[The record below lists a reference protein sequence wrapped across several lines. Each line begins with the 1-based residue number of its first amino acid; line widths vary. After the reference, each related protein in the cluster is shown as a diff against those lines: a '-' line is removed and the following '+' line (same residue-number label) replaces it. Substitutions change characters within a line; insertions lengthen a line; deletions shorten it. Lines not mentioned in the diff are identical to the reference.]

1 VTGVTASHVISAE
14 DSILQRRSSF
24 AALLALRQDHF
35 GRGRRFTP
43 EKYLSNCS
51 SDPRAPVRVDQAGEG
66 LSRNK
71 ILVVDVDPV
80 IRSGVCDF
88 LRAQGLIVAEAANCH
103 AAQIQFEKFRPDA
116 AILDFSF
123 PNGDALE
130 LLQRIKSAGPDI
142 PVIVLTRQ
150 SSLQSAVRALQEGA
164 EQFLVKPVDLSALHT
179 ALLRTLDSQRYRQQS
194 LAITSRGKPECVDP
208 FLGKSPAIRRLEAYA
223 KRVLNSESPVLLQ
236 GETGSGKG
244 VLANWMHRKGPRSEQ
259 AFLDLN
265 CAGLSR
271 ELLESELFGHAKGAF
286 TSAVNAKQGL
296 LEVADRGTVFLDEIG
311 DIDLQVQPKLLKVL
325 EDRVFRRVGDV
336 RNKAVDIRLISAT
349 HRELLDLVQLQRFR
363 EDLYYRVN
371 TVPLRVPPLRERTE
385 DIPMLVQHF
394 LHRLP
399 QTCGRGEM
407 AADKSA
413 MDALQQYAWPGNIRE
428 LRNVLERA
436 VLIAE
441 HDCLT
446 ARHLQFQNSTHAGQ
460 LPIGSVAGT
469 LKQMERA
476 YINLVLQDEGGS
488 IDRSARRLGIPRSS
502 LYNKMKRF
510 EIPHGTGRI

>member
-1 VTGVTASHVISAE
+1 
-14 DSILQRRSSF
+14 
-24 AALLALRQDHF
+24 
-35 GRGRRFTP
+35 
-43 EKYLSNCS
+43 
-51 SDPRAPVRVDQAGEG
+51 

-71 ILVVDVDPV
+71 ILVIDVDPV

-88 LRAQGLIVAEAANCH
+88 LVGQGHIVAEAANSH
-103 AAQIQFEKFRPDA
+103 DAQVQLEKFRPDA

-123 PNGDALE
+123 PNGDALQ
-130 LLQRIKSAGPDI
+130 LLQRIKSADSNI
-142 PVIVLTRQ
+142 PVIVLTGQ
-150 SSLQSAVRALQEGA
+150 SSLELAVRAIQEGA
-164 EQFLVKPVDLSALHT
+164 EQFLIKPVDLAALH
-179 ALLRTLDSQRYRQQS
+179 AVLLRTLTNRRYRQQS
-194 LAITSRGKPECVDP
+194 LVSISRTKRECVDP
-208 FLGKSPAIRRLEAYA
+208 FLGNSPAIRRLEALA

-244 VLANWMHRKGPRSEQ
+244 VLANWMHRNGPRAEE

-265 CAGLSR
+265 CAGLSC
-271 ELLESELFGHAKGAF
+271 ELRESELFGHAKGAF

-336 RNKAVDIRLISAT
+336 RDKAVDIRLISAT
-349 HRELLDLVQLQRFR
+349 HRELVDLVQQQRFR

-371 TVPLRVPPLRERTE
+371 TVPLRVPPLRERAE

-394 LHRLP
+394 LNRLS
-399 QTCGRGEM
+399 QDCGRGEVV
-407 AADKSA
+407 ADKSA
-413 MDALQQYAWPGNIRE
+413 MDALRQYSWPGNIRE

-441 HDCLT
+441 HNHLT
-446 ARHLQFQNSTHAGQ
+446 AHHLQFQNSAHPVQSPMRSAT
-460 LPIGSVAGT
+460 GT
-469 LKQMERA
+469 LKQMECA

-510 EIPHGTGRI
+510 EIPTGTGRIDMD

>member
-1 VTGVTASHVISAE
+1 MSKSKVLVI
-14 DSILQRRSSF
+14 
-24 AALLALRQDHF
+24 
-35 GRGRRFTP
+35 
-43 EKYLSNCS
+43 
-51 SDPRAPVRVDQAGEG
+51 
-66 LSRNK
+66 
-71 ILVVDVDPV
+71 DVDPV
-80 IRSGVCDF
+80 IRSGICSF
-88 LRAQGLIVAEAANCH
+88 LIAQGHTVAEAANSH
-103 AAQIQFEKFRPDA
+103 DAKMQFEKFRPDA

-123 PNGDALE
+123 PNGDALQ
-130 LLQRIKSAGPDI
+130 LLQRIKSTDSSI
-142 PVIVLTRQ
+142 PVIVLTGQ
-150 SSLQSAVRALQEGA
+150 SSLELAVRAIQDGA
-164 EQFLVKPVDLSALHT
+164 EQFLIKPVDLSALH
-179 ALLRTLDSQRYRQQS
+179 AVLLRTLTNRRYRQQS
-194 LAITSRGKPECVDP
+194 LASISRTKRECVDP
-208 FLGKSPAIRRLEAYA
+208 FLGNSPAIRRLEALA

-244 VLANWMHRKGPRSEQ
+244 VLANWMHRNGPRAEE

-336 RNKAVDIRLISAT
+336 HDKAVDIRLISAT
-349 HRELLDLVQLQRFR
+349 HRELLDLVQQQRFR

-394 LHRLP
+394 LNRLS
-399 QTCGRGEM
+399 QDCGRGEVV
-407 AADKSA
+407 ADKSV
-413 MDALQQYAWPGNIRE
+413 MDALQQYSWPGNIRE

-441 HDCLT
+441 HNHLT
-446 ARHLQFQNSTHAGQ
+446 ARHLQLHNSTHTGQ
-460 LPIGSVAGT
+460 LPMRSVTGT

-476 YINLVLQDEGGS
+476 YINLVLEDEGGC

-510 EIPHGTGRI
+510 EIPHGTGRTNPD

>member
-1 VTGVTASHVISAE
+1 M
-14 DSILQRRSSF
+14 
-24 AALLALRQDHF
+24 
-35 GRGRRFTP
+35 
-43 EKYLSNCS
+43 
-51 SDPRAPVRVDQAGEG
+51 RA
-66 LSRNK
+66 
-71 ILVVDVDPV
+71 I
-80 IRSGVCDF
+80 
-88 LRAQGLIVAEAANCH
+88 
-103 AAQIQFEKFRPDA
+103 
-116 AILDFSF
+116 
-123 PNGDALE
+123 
-130 LLQRIKSAGPDI
+130 
-142 PVIVLTRQ
+142 
-150 SSLQSAVRALQEGA
+150 QEGA
-164 EQFLVKPVDLSALHT
+164 EQFLIKPVDLSALH
-179 ALLRTLDSQRYRQQS
+179 AVLLRTLTNRRYRQQS
-194 LAITSRGKPECVDP
+194 LASISRTKRECVDP
-208 FLGKSPAIRRLEAYA
+208 FLGNSPAIRRLEAYA

-244 VLANWMHRKGPRSEQ
+244 VLANWMHRNGPRAEE

-336 RNKAVDIRLISAT
+336 HDKAVDIRLISAT
-349 HRELLDLVQLQRFR
+349 HNELLDLVQQQRFR

-385 DIPMLVQHF
+385 DIPLLVQHF
-394 LHRLP
+394 LSRLS
-399 QTCGRGEM
+399 QDCGRGEVV
-407 AADKSA
+407 ADKSA
-413 MDALQQYAWPGNIRE
+413 MDALQQYSWPGNIRE

-436 VLIAE
+436 VLIAD
-441 HDCLT
+441 HNHLT
-446 ARHLQFQNSTHAGQ
+446 AHHLQFQNSTHTGQ
-460 LPIGSVAGT
+460 LPICSATGT

-476 YINLVLQDEGGS
+476 YINLVLQDEGGC

-510 EIPHGTGRI
+510 DIPPGTGRLTAS